1 MAQVSVDR
9 CCRLQAKTSNL
20 DFSHSLIPLYL
31 SLDSWSCFNEEVF
44 FNHNLK
50 KTITLISV
58 YLFPSFNYPCNLRNF
73 ISFSHGAS
81 FKLNLIPVFGILIGI
96 TACDEQINKIY
107 RLTRDINIKILL
119 LTKKHSQIDEDMS
132 LIFGK
137 ADLTYSTWNIK
148 WNKQCYRNAM

>member
-1 MAQVSVDR
+1 MAQLSVDR
-9 CCRLQAKTSNL
+9 CCRLQAKKSNL
-20 DFSHSLIPLYL
+20 DFSHSVIPLYL

-44 FNHNLK
+44 LNHNLK

>member
-44 FNHNLK
+44 LYHNLK

-137 ADLTYSTWNIK
+137 ADLTNST
-148 WNKQCYRNAM
+148 

>member
-44 FNHNLK
+44 LNHNLK
-50 KTITLISV
+50 KKITLISV

>member
-44 FNHNLK
+44 LNHNLK

-81 FKLNLIPVFGILIGI
+81 FKLNLIPAFGILIGI

-137 ADLTYSTWNIK
+137 ADLTYST
-148 WNKQCYRNAM
+148 

>member
-1 MAQVSVDR
+1 M
-9 CCRLQAKTSNL
+9 
-20 DFSHSLIPLYL
+20 Y
-31 SLDSWSCFNEEVF
+31 
-44 FNHNLK
+44 HNLK

-58 YLFPSFNYPCNLRNF
+58 YLFPSFNYPCNRRNF

-137 ADLTYSTWNIK
+137 ADLTYST
-148 WNKQCYRNAM
+148 

>member
-9 CCRLQAKTSNL
+9 CWRLQAKTSNL

-44 FNHNLK
+44 LYHNLK

-148 WNKQCYRNAM
+148 WNRQCYRNAM

>member
-44 FNHNLK
+44 LYHNLK

-107 RLTRDINIKILL
+107 RLTRDVQHQNLL

-137 ADLTYSTWNIK
+137 ADLTYS
-148 WNKQCYRNAM
+148 M

>member
-44 FNHNLK
+44 LYHNLK

-137 ADLTYSTWNIK
+137 ADLTYST
-148 WNKQCYRNAM
+148 

>member
-44 FNHNLK
+44 WNHNLK

-81 FKLNLIPVFGILIGI
+81 FKLNLIPASGILIGI

-137 ADLTYSTWNIK
+137 ADLTYSTWNI
-148 WNKQCYRNAM
+148 

>member
-44 FNHNLK
+44 LYYNLK

-58 YLFPSFNYPCNLRNF
+58 YLFPSFNYLCNLRNF

-137 ADLTYSTWNIK
+137 ADLTYST
-148 WNKQCYRNAM
+148 

>member
-1 MAQVSVDR
+1 MKESEKTSNINFAKFSTMAQVSVDR
-9 CCRLQAKTSNL
+9 CCQLQAKTSNL

-44 FNHNLK
+44 LYHNLK

-107 RLTRDINIKILL
+107 RLTRDI
-119 LTKKHSQIDEDMS
+119 
-132 LIFGK
+132 
-137 ADLTYSTWNIK
+137 
-148 WNKQCYRNAM
+148 

>member
-44 FNHNLK
+44 LNHNLK

-137 ADLTYSTWNIK
+137 ADLTNST
-148 WNKQCYRNAM
+148 

>member
-1 MAQVSVDR
+1 MAQLSVDR

-44 FNHNLK
+44 LNHNLK

-137 ADLTYSTWNIK
+137 ADLTYST
-148 WNKQCYRNAM
+148 

>member
-44 FNHNLK
+44 LYHNLK

-137 ADLTYSTWNIK
+137 ADLTYSTWNI
-148 WNKQCYRNAM
+148 

>member
-9 CCRLQAKTSNL
+9 CWRLQAKTSNL

-44 FNHNLK
+44 LYHNLK

-137 ADLTYSTWNIK
+137 ADLTYST
-148 WNKQCYRNAM
+148 

>member
-20 DFSHSLIPLYL
+20 DFSHSLIPQYL

-44 FNHNLK
+44 LYHNLK

-137 ADLTYSTWNIK
+137 ADLTYST
-148 WNKQCYRNAM
+148 

>member
-1 MAQVSVDR
+1 MAQLSVDR

-58 YLFPSFNYPCNLRNF
+58 YLFPSCNYPCNLRNF

-137 ADLTYSTWNIK
+137 ADLTYST
-148 WNKQCYRNAM
+148 

>member
-9 CCRLQAKTSNL
+9 CCRLQAKKSNL
-20 DFSHSLIPLYL
+20 DFSHSVIPLYL

-44 FNHNLK
+44 LNHNLK

-137 ADLTYSTWNIK
+137 ADLTYST
-148 WNKQCYRNAM
+148 

>member
-44 FNHNLK
+44 LNHNLK

-137 ADLTYSTWNIK
+137 ADLTYST
-148 WNKQCYRNAM
+148 